1 LPAALACAR
10 VTAAALPAGPDGPR
24 LTRTPRGLELHYP
37 PLRQPG
43 TALLLFLFGALAIA
57 IPAIGLAVLWPQGRP
72 DAASVVGLVLFGTF
86 AVPFL
91 FFGALFTLLALG
103 LAAGSLTVDVTA
115 RGLVATRRLFGIV
128 TSRRELARE
137 DIAALDAEPTARYQR
152 TGSARPV
159 FRLVARSRAAGRIDD
174 HRNRR
179 VIAGDSLKGE
189 DTVAAVRAVML
200 EHLDLRDLPH
210 GG

>member
-1 LPAALACAR
+1 MPAALACAR
-10 VTAAALPAGPDGPR
+10 VTAPLPDGPR

-57 IPAIGLAVLWPQGRP
+57 IPAIGLGVLWPQGRP
-72 DAASVVGLVLFGTF
+72 DAASVVALVLFGTF
-86 AVPFL
+86 AAPFL
-91 FFGALFTLLALG
+91 LFGALFTLLALG
-103 LAAGSLTVDVTA
+103 LAAGSLTVEVTA

-137 DIAALDAEPTARYQR
+137 DIAALDAEPAARYQR

-159 FRLVARSRAAGRIDD
+159 YRLVARSRADD
-174 HRNRR
+174 DRNRR
-179 VIAGDSLKGE
+179 VIAGDSLKGA
-189 DTVAAVRAVML
+189 DVADAVRAVML